1 MKYYDP
7 LEVGKRIRSV
17 RKKTGVTQ
25 IKLAEELYISR
36 EMLSRIENG
45 KSICGLDLMLYLRQ
59 RFDKTVD
66 YFCFGEDYGN
76 ESKTRLEIINEL
88 KTIMYDVEM
97 KLLFRIYEIVKIQ
110 TKNRKLA

>member
-7 LEVGKRIRSV
+7 QEVGKRIRSV

-45 KSICGLDLMLYLRQ
+45 KSICGPDLMIYLCQ
-59 RFDKTVD
+59 RFDKSVD
-66 YFCFGEDYGN
+66 YFYFGQDY
-76 ESKTRLEIINEL
+76 EEEAKTRLEIINEL
-88 KTIMYDVEM
+88 KTIMQDVEM
-97 KLLFRIYEIVKIQ
+97 EMLLQIYEVTKILI
-110 TKNRKLA
+110 KDK